1 MSEDPPED
9 ITQHAEFRA
18 RCEAA
23 TGWNGSNELFKARP
37 IDGVPCPPEL
47 WARLQAARQAAA
59 ARAAAAA
66 PPSCNRPPELWAQLQ
81 AARLQ
86 AARAAWYRPA

>member
-23 TGWNGSNELFKARP
+23 SGWNGSHELFVYRP
-37 IDGVPCPPEL
+37 LDGVPCPP
-47 WARLQAARQAAA
+47 AYRT
-59 ARAAAAA
+59 
-66 PPSCNRPPELWAQLQ
+66 
-81 AARLQ
+81 RLQ
-86 AARAAWYRPA
+86 AARAAAADRLTRYRPA